1 LGRRNLQTLPEDIR
15 LEVGKRNKATRV
27 PAILSLAEH
36 SDYTKSEIARMVG
49 VKPATVSE
57 CLRRYNVKLKKSI
70 EFKRH
75 KSIILNGVQERIVS
89 KITDSKIDD
98 ANLQSTISSL
108 KMLHEMER
116 LENNQSTSNVAVKS
130 DIPEALLQITDRI
143 VRRAE

>member
-1 LGRRNLQTLPEDIR
+1 MGRRNLQTLPEDIR